1 MRIILPFAAGGGT
14 DVLARVLARRLQ
26 DGLGQ
31 PVVVDNRPG
40 AGGTIGTEMLV
51 KSPPDGHTM
60 MFTTTA
66 VAINVTLYPR
76 LPFDPRKDLLPVTQL
91 GSTSSVLT
99 VHPSV
104 PVRSVA
110 ELVALAKKT
119 PGGLNFG

>member
-1 MRIILPFAAGGGT
+1 ALVSVSAMLVCSAAGPAAIAQEFPARPVRIILPFAAGGGT

-31 PVVVDNRPG
+31 PAVVDNRPG
-40 AGGTIGTEMLV
+40 AGGTIGTEVVV

-76 LPFDPRKDLLPVTQL
+76 LPFDPRKDLVPITQL
-91 GSTSSVLT
+91 GSTS
-99 VHPSV
+99 
-104 PVRSVA
+104 
-110 ELVALAKKT
+110 
-119 PGGLNFG
+119 